1 MSADKNP
8 PQVNTAQ
15 RPETTE
21 RNRRAHAD
29 FARAPKKLKMRAD
42 RYGVVYRP
50 RTWRHDKWGGFW
62 DAQGKAIALF
72 RCLCGCKYWENYLCV
87 DCGEHQ
93 SKADS

>member
-1 MSADKNP
+1 MIDCIANSDMTKGPEVPLWECPCRECTHMEWKVVCENSESIYEKP
-8 PQVNTAQ
+8 PT
-15 RPETTE
+15 
-21 RNRRAHAD
+21 
-29 FARAPKKLKMRAD
+29 LKA
-42 RYGVVYRP
+42 
-50 RTWRHDKWGGFW
+50 WRHDKWGGFW